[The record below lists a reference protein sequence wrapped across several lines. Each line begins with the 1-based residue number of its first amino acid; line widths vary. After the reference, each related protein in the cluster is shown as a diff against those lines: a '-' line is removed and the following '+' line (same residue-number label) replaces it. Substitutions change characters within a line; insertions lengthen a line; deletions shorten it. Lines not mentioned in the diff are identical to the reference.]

1 MVTKYYYAAKD
12 RWEGP
17 VTFEELKLLA
27 AREELKRS
35 DRIWTEGM
43 PGWEPAEFIPAIF
56 EGLPP
61 DISPDTQLVAPP
73 PSPAKDLSKIAP
85 PDGKPPKPEIT
96 PAADFGVNPQ
106 FIAPPRDT
114 AGSGLNLLMG
124 IPTGGEKP
132 TDTLCAP
139 KAEDRVNRSKKVLIG
154 LGVMVVLA
162 LLAALIN
169 STWHGMQLAAAR
181 AADARRL
188 AEIRTK
194 AETGDI
200 EAQCDLGIYYSD
212 GELGAAVDYAE
223 SLKWWRKAA
232 EQNDGAAQA
241 SLGWIYAYGT
251 EGSQDLLEAY
261 KWTQLSV
268 ENTLSAGDKATE
280 KARLADLETRMT
292 ASQID
297 AGRRLVRLFKAAAWR
312 NYSNKNETNAFT
324 TMDEPSQSLPRVA
337 TLEPKKQSTLSQPD
351 NQVVKADSSN
361 ISSLVDVS
369 GTNQVQIQAEEGLTN
384 QNTPPVATRNL
395 AANGVTQ
402 QIYISNPIEPLNTTN
417 EFYKRGQLKMKNGDS
432 AGALLDFNKAIEL
445 NPADADSYN
454 ARGLVK
460 ESRGDLNGA
469 FTDNL
474 NAIKLNPKLANREWL
489 QKLIGKIS
497 QQKQAE
503 NEIQRIAAQDQA
515 GQIRKDE
522 AKQAYLR
529 GVAKRSDGDWDGAIA
544 EFSRTIQLDPEF
556 TDAYI
561 QRGNM
566 KQAKGDLFGAQADYR
581 KAGGRTRTNPIE

>member
-1 MVTKYYYAAKD
+1 M
-12 RWEGP
+12 
-17 VTFEELKLLA
+17 
-27 AREELKRS
+27 
-35 DRIWTEGM
+35 
-43 PGWEPAEFIPAIF
+43 
-56 EGLPP
+56 
-61 DISPDTQLVAPP
+61 
-73 PSPAKDLSKIAP
+73 
-85 PDGKPPKPEIT
+85 
-96 PAADFGVNPQ
+96 
-106 FIAPPRDT
+106 
-114 AGSGLNLLMG
+114 
-124 IPTGGEKP
+124 
-132 TDTLCAP
+132 
-139 KAEDRVNRSKKVLIG
+139 
-154 LGVMVVLA
+154 
-162 LLAALIN
+162 
-169 STWHGMQLAAAR
+169 
-181 AADARRL
+181 
-188 AEIRTK
+188 
-194 AETGDI
+194 
-200 EAQCDLGIYYSD
+200 
-212 GELGAAVDYAE
+212 
-223 SLKWWRKAA
+223 
-232 EQNDGAAQA
+232 
-241 SLGWIYAYGT
+241 
-251 EGSQDLLEAY
+251 
-261 KWTQLSV
+261 
-268 ENTLSAGDKATE
+268 
-280 KARLADLETRMT
+280 
-292 ASQID
+292 
-297 AGRRLVRLFKAAAWR
+297 
-312 NYSNKNETNAFT
+312 
-324 TMDEPSQSLPRVA
+324 
-337 TLEPKKQSTLSQPD
+337 
-351 NQVVKADSSN
+351 
-361 ISSLVDVS
+361 S